1 MIFLKD
7 NNHVGA
13 VNLKILYLA
22 LGKDYQR
29 ISNIDV
35 CGTFTKETLCMHS
48 VFIHKMRQG
57 VEPKTKYSINI
68 LSLNHDILFDMH
80 SFWVVPS
87 IL

>member
-57 VEPKTKYSINI
+57 R
-68 LSLNHDILFDMH
+68 
-80 SFWVVPS
+80 
-87 IL
+87 